1 MSQPDYQL
9 TDSLVQSCREQF
21 PALTREFNGE
31 PLMYLDGPAGTQVP
45 QRVIDA
51 IADNIGR
58 CHANH
63 GGHFPTSHD
72 SDEILHQT
80 HQAVADFLGAS
91 DPDEVVFGPNMTTL
105 TFAFSRA
112 IARKWNAGDEIVVTR
127 LDHDANISPWVLA
140 ARDTGVTVHYVD
152 IRHEDVTLD
161 TDHLQSLLNERTRL
175 LAIGHTSNSSGSI
188 NPVKEATRWAHAVG
202 AEVFVDAV
210 HHGPHGL
217 IDVSDIGCDYLACSA
232 YKFFGPHIGIIW
244 SHREILESM
253 EAYKVRPSANTIPD
267 KWMTGTQNHECLA
280 GTMAAVDYLAD
291 LGRDL
296 HADESISRRQ
306 ALCTAFSAIRNYEND
321 LAIQLIHGLTQ
332 IDGIKIHG
340 ITDPDR
346 INERVPTV
354 TITHNEIPTTELAKQ
369 LGNRGICA
377 WHGNYY
383 ALQITEAL
391 GLEPEGM
398 IRLGLVHYNTAQ
410 EVDRLLNTLGEIV
423 SQ

>member
-1 MSQPDYQL
+1 MNQPDHPL
-9 TDSLVQSCREQF
+9 NDSLVQSCREQF
-21 PALTREFNGE
+21 PALSREFNGE
-31 PLMYLDGPAGTQVP
+31 PLVYLDGPAGTQVP

-51 IADNIGR
+51 ISGYLGHCN
-58 CHANH
+58 ANH

-72 SDEILHQT
+72 SDEILHQS
-80 HQAVADFLGAS
+80 HQAMADFLGAS

-112 IARKWNAGDEIVVTR
+112 IAQKWNPGDEIIVTR
-127 LDHDANISPWVLA
+127 LDHDANVSPWVLA
-140 ARDTGVTVHYVD
+140 ARDAGVTVHYVD

-161 TDHLQSLLNERTRL
+161 TDHLQSLLSEKTRL

-188 NPVKEATRWAHAVG
+188 NPVKEVTGWAHAVG

-217 IDVSDIGCDYLACSA
+217 IDVGDIGCDYLACSA

-244 SHREILESM
+244 SHREILESL

-280 GTMAAVDYLAD
+280 GTTAAVDYLAD
-291 LGRDL
+291 LGRTL
-296 HADESISRRQ
+296 HSDEPLNRRQ
-306 ALCTAFSAIRNYEND
+306 ALCTAFSAIRDYENK
-321 LAIQLIHGLTQ
+321 LAIQLIQGLTQ

-340 ITDPDR
+340 ITDSDR
-346 INERVPTV
+346 VHERVPTV
-354 TITHNEIPTTELAKQ
+354 TITHNEITTTELAKQ
-369 LGNRGICA
+369 LGSRGICA

-410 EVDRLLNTLGEIV
+410 EVDRLLNSLSEIV
-423 SQ
+423 RQ